1 MSLLLLFQPG
11 NYVTSSTPV
20 PTPYQLTLETPIFR
34 ALLKTPLYE
43 ASLETPV
50 FRSLLQTPQ
59 YTATD
64 ETPTYRRDV

>member
-11 NYVTSSTPV
+11 NYIDPSTV
-20 PTPYQLTLETPIFR
+20 ATRYAATLEAPVYRTLLQTP
-34 ALLKTPLYE
+34 AYS

-50 FRSLLQTPQ
+50 FRSLLSTPI

-64 ETPTYRRDV
+64 ETPIYRRDV

>member
-11 NYVTSSTPV
+11 NWVDPSTVTTAYVA
-20 PTPYQLTLETPIFR
+20 TLETPIFR
-34 ALLKTPLYE
+34 ALLQTPAYT

>member
-11 NYVTSSTPV
+11 NWIDPSTVTTR
-20 PTPYQLTLETPIFR
+20 YAATLETPIFR
-34 ALLKTPLYE
+34 SLLQTPAYT

>member
-11 NYVTSSTPV
+11 NYIDPSTVVTRYTA
-20 PTPYQLTLETPIFR
+20 TLETPVYR
-34 ALLKTPLYE
+34 SLLQTPAYD

-59 YTATD
+59 YTATV
-64 ETPTYRRDV
+64 ETPAFRRDV